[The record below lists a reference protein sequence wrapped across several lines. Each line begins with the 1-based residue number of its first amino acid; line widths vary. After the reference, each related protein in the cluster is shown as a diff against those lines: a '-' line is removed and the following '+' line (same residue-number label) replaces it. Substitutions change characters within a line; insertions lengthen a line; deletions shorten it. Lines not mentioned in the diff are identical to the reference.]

1 MSVIDRLQSI
11 LFVSVFQGLLA
22 VTIISIDRSEKPNRQ
37 LGFELQSSIV
47 IERCNNLL
55 QFEVV
60 KESILEPL
68 QELTSSSLAT
78 ACKNEHV
85 RSVMAFINNLSVSMC
100 KALKAEHGKTK
111 RRRFTML
118 PRLNAACPFISRLN
132 IKHKKMIQKYLPEVK
147 QKTLSQLIP
156 LWRPALLARSTKFL
170 L

>member
-60 KESILEPL
+60 
-68 QELTSSSLAT
+68 
-78 ACKNEHV
+78 N
-85 RSVMAFINNLSVSMC
+85 
-100 KALKAEHGKTK
+100 
-111 RRRFTML
+111 
-118 PRLNAACPFISRLN
+118 
-132 IKHKKMIQKYLPEVK
+132 
-147 QKTLSQLIP
+147 
-156 LWRPALLARSTKFL
+156 
-170 L
+170 